1 MKILIVANDDAGL
14 YQFRRELIC
23 ELLKKHEL
31 YISLPYGK
39 LVENLKEDGCKYI
52 ETKVDRRGIN
62 PFSDLFLFLKYLKI
76 MSKLKPDLV
85 ITYTIKPNIYAG
97 LSSRLLKIP
106 YAINITGL
114 GTAFEKESFL
124 KKLVTLMYKVS
135 CKNAKVVFFENE
147 KNKQIFID
155 ESIIDKNQAFR
166 LNGAGVNLE
175 KFKLL
180 DYPTENKINFL
191 FMGRIMAEKGI
202 NELFEAT
209 KKLVEDGVNCKL
221 SVLGYYEED
230 FENKIKE
237 YEKEGWLRYYGYQTD
252 VRPFIEQCHCFVLP
266 SWHEGMANTN
276 LECAACGRPVITSN
290 IFGCLEAVENNVTG
304 YLVEKKNPESLYD
317 AMKKFTMLSYNEKLK
332 MGYAGRKRM
341 EKIFDKNKVVQQT
354 IKILR
359 EKGVTNA

>member
-23 ELLKKHEL
+23 ELLKKHDV

-52 ETKVDRRGIN
+52 ETRVDRRGIN
-62 PFSDLFLFLKYLKI
+62 PVTDLFLFLKYLKI
-76 MSKLKPDLV
+76 ITKLKPDLV

-114 GTAFEKESFL
+114 GTAFEKDSLL
-124 KKLVTLMYKVS
+124 KKLVILMYKIS
-135 CKNAKVVFFENE
+135 CKDAKVVFFENE
-147 KNKQIFID
+147 ENKQIFID
-155 ESIIDKNQAFR
+155 ESIIDESQAFR

-180 DYPTENKINFL
+180 DYPKENKTIFL
-191 FMGRIMAEKGI
+191 FMGRIMAEKGV

-209 KKLVEDGVNCKL
+209 KRLVDDGTNCEL
-221 SVLGYYEED
+221 DVLGYYEED
-230 FENKIKE
+230 YENTIKK
-237 YEKEGWLRYYGYQTD
+237 YENEGWLKYYGYQSD
-252 VRPFIEQCHCFVLP
+252 VRPFIEKCHCFVLP

-276 LECAACGRPVITSN
+276 LECAACGRPIITSN
-290 IFGCLEAVENNVTG
+290 IHGCLEAVVQNESG
-304 YLVEKKNPESLYD
+304 YLVEKKNVISLYE
-317 AMKKFTMLSYNEKLK
+317 AMKKFTLLSYEERLA
-332 MGYAGRKRM
+332 MGIRSRKHM
-341 EKIFDKNKVVQQT
+341 EMVFDKKNVVKET
-354 IKILR
+354 IR
-359 EKGVTNA
+359 EMLK

>member
-23 ELLKKHEL
+23 ELLKKHDV

-52 ETKVDRRGIN
+52 ETRVDRRGIN
-62 PFSDLFLFLKYLKI
+62 PITDLFLFLKYLKI
-76 MSKLKPDLV
+76 ITKLKPDLV

-114 GTAFEKESFL
+114 GTAFEKDSLL
-124 KKLVTLMYKVS
+124 KKLVILMYKVS
-135 CKNAKVVFFENE
+135 CKDAKVVFFENE
-147 KNKQIFID
+147 ENKQIFID
-155 ESIIDKNQAFR
+155 ESIIDKSQAFR

-180 DYPTENKINFL
+180 DYPKFNKTIFL
-191 FMGRIMAEKGI
+191 FMGRIMAEKGV

-209 KKLVEDGVNCKL
+209 KRLVDDGINCEL
-221 SVLGYYEED
+221 DVLGYYEED
-230 FENKIKE
+230 YENTIKK
-237 YEKEGWLRYYGYQTD
+237 YENEGWLKYYGYQSD
-252 VRPFIEQCHCFVLP
+252 VRPFIEKCHCFVLP

-276 LECAACGRPVITSN
+276 LECAASGRPVITSN
-290 IFGCLEAVENNVTG
+290 IFGCKEAVEDSVTG
-304 YLVEKKNPESLYD
+304 YLIEKKNSESLYN

-341 EKIFDKNKVVQQT
+341 EKVFDKNKVVHQT
-354 IKILR
+354 IKVLR
-359 EKGVTNA
+359 EKGVTDA

>member
-23 ELLKKHEL
+23 ELLKKHDV

-52 ETKVDRRGIN
+52 ETRVDRRGIN
-62 PFSDLFLFLKYLKI
+62 PVTDLFLFLKYLKI
-76 MSKLKPDLV
+76 ITKLKTDLV

-114 GTAFEKESFL
+114 GTAFEKDSLL
-124 KKLVTLMYKVS
+124 KKLVILMYKVS
-135 CKNAKVVFFENE
+135 CKDAKVVFFDNE
-147 KNKQIFID
+147 ENKQIFID
-155 ESIIDKNQAFR
+155 ESIIDKRQAFR

-180 DYPTENKINFL
+180 DYPKDNKTIFL
-191 FMGRIMAEKGI
+191 FMGRIMAEKGV

-209 KKLVEDGVNCKL
+209 KRLVDNGINCEL
-221 SVLGYYEED
+221 DVLGYYEED
-230 FENKIKE
+230 YENKIKK
-237 YEKEGWLRYYGYQTD
+237 YENEGWLKYYGYQSD
-252 VRPFIEQCHCFVLP
+252 VRPFIEKCHCFVLP

-276 LECAACGRPVITSN
+276 LECAACGRPIITSN
-290 IFGCLEAVENNVTG
+290 IHGCLEAVVQNESG
-304 YLVEKKNPESLYD
+304 YLVEKKNVISLYE
-317 AMKKFTMLSYNEKLK
+317 AMKKFTLLSYEERLA
-332 MGYAGRKRM
+332 MGICSRKHM
-341 EKIFDKNKVVQQT
+341 EMVFDKKNVVKET
-354 IKILR
+354 IR
-359 EKGVTNA
+359 EMLK

>member
-23 ELLKKHEL
+23 ELLKKHDV

-52 ETKVDRRGIN
+52 ETRVDRRGIN
-62 PFSDLFLFLKYLKI
+62 PVTDLFLKYLKI
-76 MSKLKPDLV
+76 ITKLKTDLV

-114 GTAFEKESFL
+114 GTAFEKDSLL
-124 KKLVTLMYKVS
+124 KKLVILMYKVS
-135 CKNAKVVFFENE
+135 CKDAKVVFFENE
-147 KNKQIFID
+147 ENKQIFID
-155 ESIIDKNQAFR
+155 ESIIDKRQAFR

-180 DYPTENKINFL
+180 DYPKDNKTIFL
-191 FMGRIMAEKGI
+191 FMGRIMAEKGV

-209 KKLVEDGVNCKL
+209 KRLVDNGINCEL
-221 SVLGYYEED
+221 DVLGYYEED
-230 FENKIKE
+230 YENKIKK
-237 YEKEGWLRYYGYQTD
+237 YENEGWLKYYGYQSD
-252 VRPFIEQCHCFVLP
+252 VRPFIEKCHCFVLP

-276 LECAACGRPVITSN
+276 LECAACGRPIITSN
-290 IFGCLEAVENNVTG
+290 IHGCLEAVVQNESG
-304 YLVEKKNPESLYD
+304 YLVEKKNVISLYE
-317 AMKKFTMLSYNEKLK
+317 AMKKFTLLSYEERLA
-332 MGYAGRKRM
+332 MGICSRKHM
-341 EKIFDKNKVVQQT
+341 EMVFDKKNVVKET
-354 IKILR
+354 IR
-359 EKGVTNA
+359 EMLK

>member
-23 ELLKKHEL
+23 ELLKKHDV

-52 ETKVDRRGIN
+52 ETRVDRRGVN
-62 PFSDLFLFLKYLKI
+62 PFTDLFLFLKYLKI
-76 MSKLKPDLV
+76 ITKLKPDLV

-114 GTAFEKESFL
+114 GTAFEKDSLL
-124 KKLVTLMYKVS
+124 KKLVILMYKVS
-135 CKNAKVVFFENE
+135 CKDAKVVFFENE
-147 KNKQIFID
+147 ENKQIFID
-155 ESIIDKNQAFR
+155 ESIIDKRQAFR

-180 DYPTENKINFL
+180 DYPKDNKTIFL
-191 FMGRIMAEKGI
+191 FMGRIMAEKGV

-209 KKLVEDGVNCKL
+209 KRLVDNGINCEL
-221 SVLGYYEED
+221 DVLGYYEED
-230 FENKIKE
+230 YENKIKK
-237 YEKEGWLRYYGYQTD
+237 YENEGWLKYYGYQSD
-252 VRPFIEQCHCFVLP
+252 VRPFIEKCHCFVLP

-276 LECAACGRPVITSN
+276 LECAACGRPIITSN
-290 IFGCLEAVENNVTG
+290 IHGCLEAVVQNESG
-304 YLVEKKNPESLYD
+304 YLVEKKNVISLYE
-317 AMKKFTMLSYNEKLK
+317 AMKKFTLLSYEERLA
-332 MGYAGRKRM
+332 MGIRSRKHM
-341 EKIFDKNKVVQQT
+341 EMVFDKKNVVKET
-354 IKILR
+354 IR
-359 EKGVTNA
+359 EMLK